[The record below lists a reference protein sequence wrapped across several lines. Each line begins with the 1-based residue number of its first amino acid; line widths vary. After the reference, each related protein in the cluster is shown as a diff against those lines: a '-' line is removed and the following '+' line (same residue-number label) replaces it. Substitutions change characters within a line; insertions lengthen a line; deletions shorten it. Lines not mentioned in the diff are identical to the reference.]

1 MKIDIFT
8 SLTVGSLLASFVAF
22 SVALGENYKKGY
34 QYCLTIA
41 LLAFGFAGL
50 MQTLL
55 EEHTI
60 YLDII
65 LGVLSG
71 IFTDDIFA
79 QFEKSFMAI
88 LSQSNEYIT
97 TAIKAVIE
105 KKFKG
110 DK

>member
-79 QFEKSFMAI
+79 QFEKSFMTI

-97 TAIKAVIE
+97 TSIKAVIE
-105 KKFKG
+105 NKFKG
-110 DK
+110 GK